1 MIETEISAEE
11 KIKEACDIFIK
22 IKNTNTK
29 KFEKLDEWLLREA
42 NLFLKETQLKLRNEN
57 KYKYKRGTIIKV
69 DFGVKIG
76 SELCHTHFAI
86 VLSVNDNINN
96 DSLLV
101 IPLTSKSGND
111 KVPLG
116 NLIKNI
122 ITKELHKLSLKKN
135 LNSDNILE
143 IKKLEEDYKK
153 YNNLSYASV
162 SQITTISKKRI
173 ILPSNKFDIIN
184 KVRCPASLM
193 NDIERQIYVKL
204 TGVDIIGMLEEI

>member
-42 NLFLKETQLKLRNEN
+42 NLFLKETKNDRKN
-57 KYKYKRGTIIKV
+57 KQRYKRGTIIKV
-69 DFGVKIG
+69 NFGVNVG

-86 VLSVNDNINN
+86 VLSIDDNTSNDAII
-96 DSLLV
+96 V
-101 IPLTSKSGND
+101 VPLTSKPGHD
-111 KVPLG
+111 KVFLG
-116 NLIKNI
+116 SLIKDV
-122 ITKELHKLSLKKN
+122 ITQRLHVLSLK
-135 LNSDNILE
+135 DNISSE
-143 IKKLEEDYKK
+143 ERNKYIKLENEYKK
-153 YNNLSYASV
+153 YDSFSYAYV
-162 SQITTISKKRI
+162 SQITTISKSRI
-173 ILPSNKFDIIN
+173 LLPSNKSDIIN

-204 TGVDIIGMLEEI
+204 TGDDIIGMLEEI